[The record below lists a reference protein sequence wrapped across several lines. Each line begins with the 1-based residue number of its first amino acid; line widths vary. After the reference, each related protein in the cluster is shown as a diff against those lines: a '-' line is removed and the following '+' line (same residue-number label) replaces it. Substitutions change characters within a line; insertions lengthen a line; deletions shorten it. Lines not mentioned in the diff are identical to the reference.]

1 MFPSPDNTEEQQ
13 LDFLDMITVYSAI
26 LQTLDYEATM
36 SMTSNDDI
44 IKEMHRQNSAYLNKI
59 IEQNEKIIGLLESN
73 PR

>member
-13 LDFLDMITVYSAI
+13 LDFLDVITVYSAI

-44 IKEMHRQNSAYLNKI
+44 IKEMHRQNSVYLNKI
-59 IEQNEKIIGLLESN
+59 IEQNEKIISLLEEKV
-73 PR
+73 

>member
-13 LDFLDMITVYSAI
+13 IDFLDMITVYSAI
-26 LQTLDYEATM
+26 LQTLNYEATT

-44 IKEMHRQNSAYLNKI
+44 IKETHRQNSIYLNKI
-59 IEQNEKIIGLLESN
+59 IEQNEKIISLLENN